1 MSHAL
6 KRRAQVER
14 EPVRVLGR
22 GLRAE
27 RGVHLALRSVREA
40 TGKTQVDVARESQ
53 MDQADISRLEGRADF
68 DDCQVATLRRYL
80 AAIGGELELT
90 ARFGNKRIVLVG
102 APRIAATTPVNKALQ
117 RTGRKPARR

>member
-6 KRRAQVER
+6 KRRGQVES

-22 GLRAE
+22 GLRAQ
-27 RGVHLALRSVREA
+27 RGVRLGLRSVREA
-40 TGKTQVDVARESQ
+40 TGKTQVDVARESKI
-53 MDQADISRLEGRADF
+53 DQADVSRLEGRADF

-90 ARFGNKRIVLVG
+90 ARFGNKRIVVVG
-102 APRIAATTPVNKALQ
+102 VPRVIATSPAKTLQ
-117 RTGRKPARR
+117 RTSRKPTRR

>member
-6 KRRAQVER
+6 KRRAQFEP

-27 RGVHLALRSVREA
+27 RGVHLGLRSVREA

-53 MDQADISRLEGRADF
+53 IDQADVSRLEGRADF

-80 AAIGGELELT
+80 AAIGGELEIT
-90 ARFGNKRIVLVG
+90 ARFGNKRIVVVG
-102 APRIAATTPVNKALQ
+102 VSPGPATTPANKAL

>member
-1 MSHAL
+1 MSEAL
-6 KRRAQVER
+6 KRRAHAEP

-27 RGVHLALRSVREA
+27 RGVHLTLKTVREA
-40 TGKTQVDVARESQ
+40 TGKTQVNAARESQ
-53 MDQADISRLEGRADF
+53 IDQADISRLEARPDF
-68 DDCQVATLRRYL
+68 DECQVATLRRYL

-102 APRIAATTPVNKALQ
+102 APRVAAAAPANKASQ

>member
-6 KRRAQVER
+6 KRRAQTEP

-27 RGVHLALRSVREA
+27 RGVHLALRTVREA
-40 TGKTQVDVARESQ
+40 TGKTQIDVARESQ
-53 MDQADISRLEGRADF
+53 IDQADVSRLEGRADF

-80 AAIGGELELT
+80 TAIGGQLELT

-102 APRIAATTPVNKALQ
+102 APRVTATTPANKALQ
-117 RTGRKPARR
+117 RAGRKPARR